1 MRLLKILLSPRENR
15 LSLGTA
21 RGRNSPRKFSLI
33 LISMPFVRLS
43 GTVLGSEDAGRST
56 RAKLLFLLY
65 NAGWDIFNS
74 NGDQQITL
82 SNIEKKI
89 VESDAFVFTPD
100 ATLEDL
106 FKATSVF
113 VGYQTLDKH
122 LAGKPTVI
130 LNSDFS
136 WDPLFQLLAHL
147 REQGT
152 VRQDHRDFLLSAST
166 PEKVIKRLHLAA
178 KKGLPDA
185 NREIAIKTE
194 IPEADT
200 PPPADLVGS
209 VCVFCSASLEDPA
222 YIADGEEFGR
232 RLAENKFGCVSG
244 AGKTGIMGAVVRG
257 SVGAGGWTAGSNVP
271 HIIELEGLPE
281 GLSCFWLR
289 DDIYTRME
297 VMIENSTSFV
307 IFPGG
312 AGTVQEL
319 FALMIFRHQ
328 GNDLMKGKK
337 VVIFNRPDE
346 NGNGF
351 WDKLIPL
358 MESMCKP
365 DDYQVATSLDE
376 VMGILQG

>member
-1 MRLLKILLSPRENR
+1 
-15 LSLGTA
+15 
-21 RGRNSPRKFSLI
+21 
-33 LISMPFVRLS
+33 MPFVRLS
-43 GTVLGSEDAGRST
+43 GTVLGAEDAGRST

-89 VESDAFVFTPD
+89 VESDAFVFTPN
-100 ATLEDL
+100 ATLEDF

-136 WDPLFQLLAHL
+136 WDPLFQLFAQL

-152 VRQDHRDFLLSAST
+152 VKQDYRDFLLSAST
-166 PEKVIKRLHLAA
+166 PEKVIKRLHLA
-178 KKGLPDA
+178 KQQGMPDA
-185 NREIAIKTE
+185 GREIAIKTE
-194 IPEADT
+194 MPKADT
-200 PPPADLVGS
+200 PAPADLVGN
-209 VCVFCSASLEDPA
+209 VCVFCSATLEDPA
-222 YIADGEEFGR
+222 YISDGEELGR

-244 AGKTGIMGAVVRG
+244 AGKSGIMGAVVRG
-257 SVGAGGWTAGSNVP
+257 SVVGGGWTAGSNVP

-297 VMIENSTSFV
+297 VMIENSDSFV

-319 FALMIFRHQ
+319 FALMIFKHQ
-328 GNDLMKGKK
+328 DNDLMRGKK

-346 NGNGF
+346 SGKGF
-351 WDKLIPL
+351 WDMLIPL
-358 MESMCKP
+358 MEVMCRP
-365 DDYQVATSLDE
+365 EDYQIATSLDE
-376 VMGILQG
+376 VMGMLMA